1 MTAILPL
8 LFRKLGAV
16 PVRIVD
22 GVLVK
27 SAKGMII
34 ILGVCVII
42 AIIAAETMIM
52 LDAPTENSI
61 FRGICPLH

>member
-1 MTAILPL
+1 
-8 LFRKLGAV
+8 LFKKLVAV
-16 PVRIVD
+16 PVRIVG

-27 SAKGMII
+27 SPKGMIL
-34 ILGVCVII
+34 ILGICVII

-52 LDAPTENSI
+52 LDTPTENSI